1 MYATVPF
8 ILPGVLGLLYNSV
21 TAVKTSYTI
30 DPHGHEPGDFDR
42 WRKTD
47 YLSVGPLLES
57 SSSKLHIIVSF
68 KCLMLAGC

>member
-1 MYATVPF
+1 MAY

-30 DPHGHEPGDFDR
+30 DPHRHEPGDSDR

-47 YLSVGPLLES
+47 HLSVGLIGVIL
-57 SSSKLHIIVSF
+57 I
-68 KCLMLAGC
+68 